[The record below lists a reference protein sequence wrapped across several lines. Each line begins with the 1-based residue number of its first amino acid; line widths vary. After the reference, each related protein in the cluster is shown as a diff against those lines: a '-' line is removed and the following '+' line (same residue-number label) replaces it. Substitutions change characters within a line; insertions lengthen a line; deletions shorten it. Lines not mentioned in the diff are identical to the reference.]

1 MLRSL
6 SLGRP
11 TAVTS
16 YPALPRAR
24 RLALLMLTASAIALG
39 GCSADFLRFDA
50 PAFNFGDDEGRD
62 VRPVAGGTTNYAPTG
77 ATLAEVRRDDYD
89 ASPAATTMRPER
101 RVLGQVAQA
110 EPVNRIAPPQAN
122 VRAGRQQFADAS
134 PLSTG
139 ALGGNGPGR
148 ITVERGDTL
157 YQLSRRHGVSV
168 AELRD
173 ANNLTGNIIRPG
185 QTLVLPS
192 RGGYSAPR
200 TAVRAPAPALTAPL
214 TRTPVAG
221 GGTSVVT
228 VVPGDSLYA
237 ISRRTGVSVSRIK
250 ELNGITDVRR
260 LRPGM
265 KLSLGGE
272 TSRTAGV
279 PTMPKS
285 VVAEAQRPVAR
296 TDFGQSSQIKAK
308 PIRTVSIGR
317 DMAPAPSTAP
327 VSAAPASAAQPRI
340 LNGDGVATAPAAPAK
355 GTQAAALD
363 DAPVKFR
370 WPAKG
375 RIIATFNNSGT
386 GVKNDGINISLPIGT
401 PVHAVD
407 DGTVAYSGSEL
418 KGYGNLVLLR
428 HENGWVSAYAHA
440 SELLVKR
447 GDKVTKGQVIAK
459 AGRSGGVTQP
469 QLHFELRKEA
479 QPVDPLPHM
488 AQM

>member
-11 TAVTS
+11 DAVTS
-16 YPALPRAR
+16 YSASTGVRQI
-24 RLALLMLTASAIALG
+24 ALLMLTASAVALG

-50 PAFNFGDDEGRD
+50 PVFNLGDDDGRD
-62 VRPVAGGTTNYAPTG
+62 VRPVANRAGDYAPTG
-77 ATLAEVRRDDYD
+77 STLAEARRDDYD
-89 ASPAATTMRPER
+89 RSPTAMTMRPEQ
-101 RVLGQVAQA
+101 RVLGQVARA
-110 EPVNRIAPPQAN
+110 EPAQRIAPPQRT
-122 VRAGRQQFADAS
+122 VRAQPQRQQFADAS
-134 PLSTG
+134 PLATG
-139 ALGGNGPGR
+139 ALGGSGSGR

-168 AELRD
+168 AALRD

-192 RGGYSAPR
+192 RGGYRAPR
-200 TAVRAPAPALTAPL
+200 TAARAPAPRLTAPL

-221 GGTSVVT
+221 GGGRVVT

-250 ELNGITDVRR
+250 QLNGITDARR

-265 KLSLGGE
+265 QLSLGD
-272 TSRTAGV
+272 TVSRTARRN
-279 PTMPKS
+279 TMPKS
-285 VVAEAQRPVAR
+285 VVAEAQRPVSR
-296 TDFGQSSQIKAK
+296 TDFGQASKIKAK

-327 VSAAPASAAQPRI
+327 TSAAQPRI
-340 LNGDGVATAPAAPAK
+340 LNGGDGVARAPAVPAK
-355 GTQAAALD
+355 RTRTAALD
-363 DAPVKFR
+363 EAPIKFR

-401 PVHAVD
+401 PIHAVD

-447 GDKVTKGQVIAK
+447 GDKVTKGQVVAK

>member
-11 TAVTS
+11 DAVSS
-16 YPALPRAR
+16 YSASPGVRQIALW
-24 RLALLMLTASAIALG
+24 MLTASAVALG

-50 PAFNFGDDEGRD
+50 PAFNLGNDSGRD
-62 VRPVAGGTTNYAPTG
+62 VRPVAGRADNYAPTG
-77 ATLAEVRRDDYD
+77 STLAEARRDDYD
-89 ASPAATTMRPER
+89 RSPTAMTMRPER
-101 RVLGQVAQA
+101 RVLGQVARAKPMRQA
-110 EPVNRIAPPQAN
+110 APAPRT
-122 VRAGRQQFADAS
+122 VRAQPQPQQFADAS
-134 PLSTG
+134 PLATG
-139 ALGGNGPGR
+139 ALGGAGSGR

-168 AELRD
+168 AALRD

-192 RGGYSAPR
+192 RGGYRAPR
-200 TAVRAPAPALTAPL
+200 TAYKSPALALTAPL

-221 GGTSVVT
+221 GGGRVVT

-250 ELNGITDVRR
+250 QLNGITDVRR

-265 KLSLGGE
+265 QLSLGD
-272 TSRTAGV
+272 TVSRTARRN
-279 PTMPKS
+279 TMPKS
-285 VVAEAQRPVAR
+285 VVAEAQKPVSR
-296 TDFGQSSQIKAK
+296 TDFGQTSKIKAK

-327 VSAAPASAAQPRI
+327 TSAAQPRI
-340 LNGDGVATAPAAPAK
+340 LNGDGVARAPAAPAK
-355 GTQAAALD
+355 RMRTAALNN
-363 DAPVKFR
+363 APVKFR

-375 RIIATFNNSGT
+375 RIIATFNNSGK
-386 GVKNDGINISLPIGT
+386 GVKNDGINISLPVGT
-401 PVHAVD
+401 PIQAVD

-447 GDKVTKGQVIAK
+447 GDKVTKGQVVAK